1 MAEEK
6 GTFKGDMLDIIFANR
21 NKSYGAY
28 QLRRDYPKYLGRA
41 MVFGL
46 LLIALMFAFPYIL
59 SAVRDL
65 VPKEKPVDVV
75 AELGPPPDIDP
86 NNPPPPPP
94 PPPPT
99 PPPPTR
105 STVKFVPPV
114 IKKDV
119 EVQEEEVKTI
129 EELIDKKEDIGNE
142 DKKGND
148 EAAPAIEENPSE
160 LQVIEEPKVVEEK
173 TYEMFDIQK
182 PPSFPGGEAELMKF
196 LNKNIEYP
204 ALAKENN
211 IQGVAVLT
219 FVVNKDGS
227 VSDVAIVKEIGG
239 GCGKEAVRVVKMM
252 PKWSAGEANGHP
264 VKVRFTLPVRFRL
277 D

>member
-6 GTFKGDMLDIIFANR
+6 GTFTGDMLDIIFANR

-114 IKKDV
+114 IKKDI

-160 LQVIEEPKVVEEK
+160 LQVIEEPKVVEDK

>member
-6 GTFKGDMLDIIFANR
+6 GTFTGDMLDIIFANR

-28 QLRRDYPKYLGRA
+28 QLRRDYPRYLGRA

-114 IKKDV
+114 IKKDI

-239 GCGKEAVRVVKMM
+239 GCGKEAVRVVKTM